1 MGWKEGSERRGV
13 GFVGVFQF
21 FVKTIRGGGLREEGG
36 GEREGC
42 GVLKGEER
50 GGGSGGKRGEV
61 G

>member
-1 MGWKEGSERRGV
+1 MLALSGYSNSLARPSE
-13 GFVGVFQF
+13 Q
-21 FVKTIRGGGLREEGG
+21 GGGVREEGG